1 MSGPAPW
8 QAVWARHTGS
18 VLFRVL
24 YDSRAY
30 GRENVPRRG
39 PVILA
44 ANHLGFLDGA
54 LVLGMAPRP
63 SHFLVWDGSF
73 DRAVGPL
80 LRLSGQIPLAEA
92 HGDRTGLGQA
102 LEVLKRNGVV
112 GIFPEGARGKADLA
126 TANKGV
132 AWLALQSRAAV
143 VPTAVLGTR
152 ATGRLADS
160 VPRPRSRLVV
170 DFARPIIPTP
180 PMGVPGKKRLEVAA
194 EQIRTALATHVSAAS
209 AEHDIPLPT
218 DIPPDLWS

>member
-1 MSGPAPW
+1 MTVAPT
-8 QAVWARHTGS
+8 A
-18 VLFRVL
+18 
-24 YDSRAY
+24 
-30 GRENVPRRG
+30 RENVPRRG

-44 ANHLGFLDGA
+44 ANHLRFPRRRSRARDGA
-54 LVLGMAPRP
+54 RP

-73 DRAVGPL
+73 DHAVGPL

-112 GIFPEGARGKADLA
+112 GIFPRARGARGSRDREQ
-126 TANKGV
+126 GV

-180 PMGVPGKKRLEVAA
+180 PMGVPGKSVSRLRRSRSALPWPPTCRPRVRRTRHPAA
-194 EQIRTALATHVSAAS
+194 HRHPAR
-209 AEHDIPLPT
+209 PLG
-218 DIPPDLWS
+218 